1 MKKIR
6 AINLLPIIILFAV
19 FAGGIL
25 IYYRQY
31 SSIIGIIKSEYDAK
45 SKLVEESIYNETKYT
60 EIISK
65 IAEKDF
71 GKDMMTYSEIMINKY
86 RENEDIYNWDL
97 ENLKEQFDGMDVHII
112 DRSLEVIRATV
123 SEDVGIDFSVYTDF
137 AETLSERL
145 YKNEFETDSVNF
157 SVRNNDL
164 KKYSYISTPDNKYI
178 LELSISISERYPELE
193 KLNIIY
199 LSENLSD
206 KYSFVEDIKIY
217 KYDKDKK
224 NSRELNMS
232 KEYSEKDIT
241 LLKNKNGNIK
251 NALIT
256 NVVQKQKLKDKNDRS
271 YTAKYIPYSIYNK
284 DSKLKWWNSYVI
296 EVLYDDQV
304 MMNDIAKQKALFLR
318 TMGIMSGVYF
328 SLSYIIIYLLRKNK
342 EIAYQD
348 HLTKLPNRKK
358 FEEEMKIKILN
369 CKRKN
374 NKLAVLFFDLDKF
387 KKINDTLGHTI
398 GDEVLREV
406 GENIRNQIPK
416 GDMLSRLGGDEFI
429 ALVSEFKNQEQII
442 EISKS
447 ILESFTK
454 PLNIDSNK
462 IFIKPSIGIS
472 VYPDNGTTFEELVEK
487 ADRAMY
493 ISKKNKIGYKIYDE
507 NCV

>member
-6 AINLLPIIILFAV
+6 AINLLPIIILFVV

-25 IYYRQY
+25 IYYKQY
-31 SSIIGIIKSEYDAK
+31 SSIINIIKSEYDAK

-65 IAEKDF
+65 ISEKDF
-71 GKDMMTYSEIMINKY
+71 GKDMRTYSDAMINKY
-86 RENEDIYNWDL
+86 RENDDIYDWNL

-112 DRSLEVIRATV
+112 DSNLEIIRATV
-123 SEDVGIDFSVYTDF
+123 ADDIGIDFSVYTDF
-137 AETLSERL
+137 AETLNERL
-145 YKNEFETDSVNF
+145 YKNSFETDSVNF

-217 KYDKDKK
+217 KYDKDKE
-224 NSRELNMS
+224 NSRELNIS
-232 KEYSEKDIT
+232 KEYSEKDMT
-241 LLKNKNGNIK
+241 LAKNKNENIK
-251 NALIT
+251 SALIT
-256 NVVQKQKLKDKNDRS
+256 NIVQKQKIKDKNNRA

-284 DSKLKWWNSYVI
+284 DDKLKWWNSYVI

-304 MMNDIAKQKALFLR
+304 MINDIAKQKVLFLR
-318 TMGIMSGVYF
+318 TMIIMSGVYF
-328 SLSYIIIYLLRKNK
+328 SLSYIIFYLLRKNK

-348 HLTKLPNRKK
+348 PLTKLPNRKK
-358 FEEEMKIKILN
+358 FEEAVKIKILN
-369 CKRKN
+369 SRKKN
-374 NKLAVLFFDLDKF
+374 DKLAILFFDLDKF
-387 KKINDTLGHTI
+387 KKINDTFGHTV
-398 GDEVLREV
+398 GDEVLRLV
-406 GENIRNQIPK
+406 GRNIKNQIPK
-416 GDMLSRLGGDEFI
+416 RDIVSRLGGDEFI
-429 ALVSEFKNQEQII
+429 ALVSGFKNQEQII

-472 VYPDNGTTFEELVEK
+472 IYPDNGTTFEELVEK

-493 ISKKNKIGYKIYDE
+493 VSKKNNTGYKIYSD